1 MSVID
6 RVKDHFESKGINKFE
21 VAEWGE
27 EGKPLVIYSKPFTLA
42 EKRNLFKNAKNDDL
56 AVLVDAIVLKALD
69 AEGNKIFK
77 LDDKKTLLNNADPDV
92 IATVATQMLN
102 STTPEEAEKK

>member
-6 RVKDHFESKGINKFE
+6 RVKDHFDSKGIKKIE

-27 EGKPLVIYSKPFTLA
+27 EGKPLEIFSKPFTLA
-42 EKRNLFKNAKNDDL
+42 EKRNLFKGAKNDDL
-56 AVLVDAIVLKALD
+56 SVLVDAIVLKAKD
-69 AEGNKIFK
+69 GEGNKIFK

-92 IATVATQMLN
+92 IARVATEMLN
-102 STTPEEAEKK
+102 SLSYEDAEKK